1 MEYETAPGP
10 AVSEIPPYL
19 LPAGQ
24 WALLKRAGDIKSSIT
39 PGTVGRRA
47 NEWMS
52 HGGWAALWSLNVVGG
67 SAAAVKSGVVKSP
80 RPSCSLSL
88 LGLEVF
94 VLEGCRKNYCLFF
107 SVIWESNV
115 SSSETGKMRTPLS
128 KVTDT
133 QHGTFRDMNSDLQ
146 SFLPLWVL
154 YDSVILLVSL
164 IAGPQLLSL
173 HQHQGLSL
181 FCKQMISPQPAALC
195 SLAQPSR
202 DSPSS

>member
-24 WALLKRAGDIKSSIT
+24 WALLKRSGDIKSSIT

-67 SAAAVKSGVVKSP
+67 SAAAVKSAVVKSP

-94 VLEGCRKNYCLFF
+94 VLEGCRKSYCVFF
-107 SVIWESNV
+107 LSYEKAMFHLLKQVRWGHLCQKLLTLNMAPLGIWI
-115 SSSETGKMRTPLS
+115 
-128 KVTDT
+128 
-133 QHGTFRDMNSDLQ
+133 QTFRASSLYE
-146 SFLPLWVL
+146 SFTILWFSWCPSL
-154 YDSVILLVSL
+154 LDHSSCLCTNTRACLSSASRGFLHSQQHSV
-164 IAGPQLLSL
+164 P
-173 HQHQGLSL
+173 
-181 FCKQMISPQPAALC
+181 
-195 SLAQPSR
+195 
-202 DSPSS
+202 